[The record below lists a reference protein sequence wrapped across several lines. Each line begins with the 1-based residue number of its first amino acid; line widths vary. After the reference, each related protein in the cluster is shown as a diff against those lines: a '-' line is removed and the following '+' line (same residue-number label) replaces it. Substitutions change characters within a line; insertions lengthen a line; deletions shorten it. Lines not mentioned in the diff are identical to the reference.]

1 MVNETVDRGRGGHGV
16 LEYLLPLA
24 EREIARQQHT
34 PSFVTLGQQREQHFH
49 LFATLLHV
57 ADVVDDQGVALRK
70 AADRARKFQV
80 TLRNQQLLHQQAA
93 CRKVDPAALPDQL
106 LTETTK

>member
-1 MVNETVDRGRGGHGV
+1 MVNETVDRGRGRHRV

-24 EREIARQQHT
+24 ERKIARQEHT
-34 PSFVTLGQQREQHFH
+34 TSFVTLGQQCEQHFH

-70 AADRARKFQV
+70 TTDRSREFQV
-80 TLRNQQLLHQQAA
+80 AFRDQQLLHQ
-93 CRKVDPAALPDQL
+93 
-106 LTETTK
+106 